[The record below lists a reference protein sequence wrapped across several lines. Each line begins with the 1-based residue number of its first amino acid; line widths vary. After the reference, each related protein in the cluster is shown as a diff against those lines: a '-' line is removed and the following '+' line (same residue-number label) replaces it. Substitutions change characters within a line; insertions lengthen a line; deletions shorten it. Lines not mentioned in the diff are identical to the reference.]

1 VSGHASL
8 RIREDKKSGH
18 PTSVRAS
25 PTKTKRGHLTFS
37 SARFAPGNVMNLGQ
51 GFAVYA
57 TICKHTGRPFV
68 FPGSPTLYNSLT
80 DASDAGLIAE
90 HHYWEVRDLLAVS
103 GNAHV
108 LKCVDA
114 FGKFGPCCPRSKPL
128 GSGWL

>member
-1 VSGHASL
+1 MSAPFSL
-8 RIREDKKSGH
+8 AEKRPPNLGQTEYL
-18 PTSVRAS
+18 
-25 PTKTKRGHLTFS
+25 TKTKREVWTFL

-90 HHYWEVRDLLAVS
+90 HHYWEVTNLLALSVC
-103 GNAHV
+103 ARV
-108 LKCVDA
+108 FKCVDA
-114 FGKFGPCCPRSKPL
+114 FRKFGL
-128 GSGWL
+128 